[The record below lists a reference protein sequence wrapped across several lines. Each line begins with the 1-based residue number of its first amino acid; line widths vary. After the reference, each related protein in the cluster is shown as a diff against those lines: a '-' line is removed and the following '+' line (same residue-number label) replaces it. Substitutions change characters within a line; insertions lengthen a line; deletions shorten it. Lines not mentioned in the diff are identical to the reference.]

1 MPSRGWRGGHG
12 FLMAAAL
19 CVGTICGFAEP
30 ASASVELAAGIA
42 DELDGRSTRL
52 YSLMW
57 LSDHQHPWELGATF
71 IEGRGQDAPPF
82 TSDRGVVSVGRR
94 FIRGR
99 FYVLSGLAYAAR
111 DDEVLS
117 GYFQFQTGL
126 GVELGQRWSLSLRHL
141 SNASTSGRNRGETFL
156 LAAFRW

>member
-1 MPSRGWRGGHG
+1 MRSMGWRRCRG
-12 FLMAAAL
+12 FWVAAAMCL
-19 CVGTICGFAEP
+19 GSICGVAAP

-52 YSLMW
+52 YSVMW
-57 LSDHQHPWELGATF
+57 LSEHQNPWELGATF
-71 IEGRGQDAPPF
+71 IEGRGLNAPPF
-82 TSDRGVVSVGRR
+82 TSDRGVISIGRR
-94 FIRGR
+94 FTRGR
-99 FYVLSGLAYAAR
+99 FFLLSGLAYTNR

-126 GVELGQRWSLSLRHL
+126 GASIGRWSVSLRHL